1 MKTSK
6 ASIVQVTIHAKSAA
20 ASWPRD
26 RSWTTEALWQGLHLG
41 VLILAVLIG
50 WLVSQDTSSRV
61 ESYRGDSYRGESYRG
76 ESYRAQPFEGDRIE
90 NDPIKDASAFR
101 YIAFGGQTTEDPV
114 PQSSCDCDGTGETN
128 PSRLSLNPYS
138 PLDSSLSEVWEL
150 SSRHLPEKFRCIDP
164 QSPGLE
170 ALRRTETGWQR
181 DDLESAL
188 VDDGRLTI
196 VYVHG
201 NFMERNNARERA
213 LILNQYLARR
223 SERPYRLLM
232 LSWPST
238 REPHPLRDV
247 YENAESAECQALFV
261 GWLLERLRDHSEVS
275 LLGFSFG
282 ARAVTGGLH
291 FAAGGTIPG
300 FQYRSI
306 GGALQGY
313 DATEGSIESV
323 SQGPRYRVALV
334 APAVDR
340 SWLARGGKHA
350 KGMESVSGLINLYNS
365 QDPILRRFR
374 FLDRLSRPVAAGFA
388 GFVGAQG
395 FEGIANPRSTE
406 PLETSKKIRQFD
418 CGSVIGTTHSE
429 RSYYAQCPYFHLVL
443 DHLLG
448 QESNANANVE

>member
-6 ASIVQVTIHAKSAA
+6 ASIVQVSIHAKSGV
-20 ASWPRD
+20 ASWPTD
-26 RSWTTEALWQGLHLG
+26 RSWTTEVLWQGLHLG
-41 VLILAVLIG
+41 MLILAVLIG
-50 WLVSQDTSSRV
+50 WLVSLDTNPNVQYDHVQSDRGQ
-61 ESYRGDSYRGESYRG
+61 SYRDDSS
-76 ESYRAQPFEGDRIE
+76 RAQPFENTR
-90 NDPIKDASAFR
+90 AFR
-101 YIAFGGQTTEDPV
+101 YVAFGGQTSEDPT
-114 PQSSCDCDGTGETN
+114 PSDRCACDGLGEIN
-128 PSRLSLNPYS
+128 PSQQTLNPNS
-138 PLDSSLSEVWEL
+138 PLNSGLSEVWEL

-164 QSPGLE
+164 QSPGLD

-181 DDLESAL
+181 DDLENAL

-261 GWLLERLRDHSEVS
+261 GWLLERLRHHSEVS

-306 GGALQGY
+306 GGPLQVY

-323 SQGPRYRVALV
+323 ASAPRYRVALV

-365 QDPILRRFR
+365 KDPILRRFR

-388 GFVGAQG
+388 GFVGTQG
-395 FEGIANPRSTE
+395 FESIANPRSSE
-406 PLETSKKIRQFD
+406 PLENSAKVRQFD

-448 QESNANANVE
+448 QESNANATVE

>member
-1 MKTSK
+1 M
-6 ASIVQVTIHAKSAA
+6 
-20 ASWPRD
+20 
-26 RSWTTEALWQGLHLG
+26 
-41 VLILAVLIG
+41 
-50 WLVSQDTSSRV
+50 
-61 ESYRGDSYRGESYRG
+61 
-76 ESYRAQPFEGDRIE
+76 
-90 NDPIKDASAFR
+90 
-101 YIAFGGQTTEDPV
+101 
-114 PQSSCDCDGTGETN
+114 
-128 PSRLSLNPYS
+128 
-138 PLDSSLSEVWEL
+138 
-150 SSRHLPEKFRCIDP
+150 
-164 QSPGLE
+164 
-170 ALRRTETGWQR
+170 RRTETGWQR

-261 GWLLERLRDHSEVS
+261 GWLLERLRHHSEVS

-313 DATEGSIESV
+313 DATEGSIESL